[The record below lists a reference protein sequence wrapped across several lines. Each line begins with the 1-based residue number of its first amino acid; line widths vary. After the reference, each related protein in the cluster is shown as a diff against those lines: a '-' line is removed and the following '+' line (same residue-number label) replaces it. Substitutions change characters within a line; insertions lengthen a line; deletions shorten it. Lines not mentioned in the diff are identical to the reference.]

1 MADDGKSMSGQR
13 QVPEGDV
20 RTGRRSRSHLRRL
33 SASSRDRDMEQDER
47 SSLLGGSGSG
57 EQRDYQTV
65 PGTPRHRL
73 SRHHSSHSPIASRPS
88 RVPSFSQRLSRALSN
103 YDLKSRNNESLLED
117 RVWYDQV
124 GIPPVE
130 AQVKDAY

>member
-1 MADDGKSMSGQR
+1 MRA
-13 QVPEGDV
+13 
-20 RTGRRSRSHLRRL
+20 GRRSRSHRRRL
-33 SASSRDRDMEQDER
+33 SASSGDRDIGQDER

-57 EQRDYQTV
+57 DQRDYRTV

-73 SRHHSSHSPIASRPS
+73 SRHHSSNSPIASRPS

-103 YDLKSRNNESLLED
+103 YDLKSRNNESFLED

-124 GIPPVE
+124 CVLPVE
-130 AQVKDAY
+130 AQVRDVY

>member
-1 MADDGKSMSGQR
+1 MG
-13 QVPEGDV
+13 
-20 RTGRRSRSHLRRL
+20 TGRRSRSHRRRL
-33 SASSRDRDMEQDER
+33 STSSRDRDIEQDER

-65 PGTPRHRL
+65 LGTPRHRL
-73 SRHHSSHSPIASRPS
+73 SRHHSYHSSHSPIASRPT

-103 YDLKSRNNESLLED
+103 YDLKGRSNESLLED

-124 GIPPVE
+124 GTPPIQ
-130 AQVKDAY
+130 AQRCLLTLCS